1 MSVPR
6 VWCQPSNMLCKESVL
21 LKAKGCAQ
29 YLQNLQPGISQCYT
43 HSPLSRQ
50 LHRIFPRPGLWWQLK
65 HSARVALRL
74 STVFILSS
82 QVIINLRSISY
93 MTRDWDWQNSCN
105 KLITIELGWSYL
117 EPVKNLF
124 CTLIDC
130 ANCPALPLHCTKSL
144 GLLLLSRWQE
154 FEKLQYHDAC
164 VYFNYSQQCYK
175 VMS

>member
-6 VWCQPSNMLCKESVL
+6 VWCQPSNMLCKESEL

-43 HSPLSRQ
+43 HSPLTRQ
-50 LHRIFPRPGLWWQLK
+50 LRRIFPRPGLWWQLK

-74 STVFILSS
+74 STLFILSS

-93 MTRDWDWQNSCN
+93 MTRDWQNSCN

-117 EPVKNLF
+117 EPVKIHFLHTNRL
-124 CTLIDC
+124 CKLSCITITL
-130 ANCPALPLHCTKSL
+130 
-144 GLLLLSRWQE
+144 
-154 FEKLQYHDAC
+154 
-164 VYFNYSQQCYK
+164 YK
-175 VMS
+175 VVRTFVAVAMTGIWEASISWCLCIF